1 MSKPILIHTDVPQA
15 TAASNS
21 KRVHLPDL
29 NEILSDYLA
38 MALAPLTGAEF
49 QSLIHDPKSLIF
61 DKVNGD
67 QPLTFN
73 GMDVSKAKAME
84 LVKLPEGTDELCNLI
99 EAFRNNRKNWQV
111 LLSYTDVVNGN
122 VVLKQSVIDEDI
134 ECSKIYLTTDKEKAL
149 HLFLEAVKK
158 AAIDNLGP
166 KKFYHLGELISKCLV
181 LDQVSGSA
189 PTGYKI
195 IPNQVKGFESFV

>member
-21 KRVHLPDL
+21 KRIHLPDL
-29 NEILSDYLA
+29 NEILSDYLSL
-38 MALAPLTGAEF
+38 ALPPLTGTEF

-73 GMDVSKAKAME
+73 GMDITKAKAIE

-111 LLSYTDVVNGN
+111 LLTYTDVVNGS
-122 VVLKQSVIDEDI
+122 VVLKQSVIEQDI
-134 ECSKIYLTTDKEKAL
+134 KDTEIYLTTDKEKAL
-149 HLFLEAVKK
+149 YLFLEAVKK
-158 AAIDNLGP
+158 AAIDNLGG
-166 KKFYHLGELISKCLV
+166 KKFYLLGELITRSLV
-181 LDQVSGSA
+181 LDQVAGSA

-195 IPNQVKGFESFV
+195 IPAQLKGFESVV